1 MIGQIA
7 MTPYIFKL
15 FKYIRFIL
23 ARRYEITLMLLL
35 YIIGIRLY
43 ILLIRIFSLFDPKA
57 KLFING
63 RKNSYTK
70 IAQKI
75 NPREKHIWF
84 HFASLGEF
92 EQGRPVLE
100 KLKSLYPAK
109 KIVVTFFSP
118 SGYEIRKNYALADVF
133 YLPIDTAANAKR
145 FIASINPEM
154 AIFTKYEFWHFYF
167 KELKDREIP
176 LYVISG
182 IFRKSQA
189 FFKWYG
195 GFYRNIL
202 KSVTYFF
209 VQNEESKNL
218 LKSIGLNNVTINGDT
233 RFDRVYENAQSPKQ
247 LSLIESFIG
256 NSPTLVCGSTWPE
269 DEKILSALPEKYPNW
284 KFIIAPHEVHE
295 SHIESIEEQFSAG
308 SVRFSVLKS
317 QLEIN
322 SSQISDLKS
331 QILIID
337 NIGMLSSL
345 YQYGNVAYIG
355 GGFGTGIH
363 NTLEAAAF
371 GLPVIFGPKY
381 DKFQEAKDLI
391 AIGAAKSISTIE
403 ELIGAFE
410 DFAKNEDAA
419 AQAKIYVTDKKG
431 ATDQIISMITKP
443 D

>member
-7 MTPYIFKL
+7 TTPYIFKL

-43 ILLIRIFSLFDPKA
+43 TLLIRIFSLFNPKA

-63 RKNSYTK
+63 RKNVYTQ

-75 NPREKHIWF
+75 NPSEKHIWF

-182 IFRKSQA
+182 IFRESQA

-218 LKSIGLNNVTINGDT
+218 LKSIGLDDVIINGDT

-256 NSPTLVCGSTWPE
+256 NSLTLVCGSTWPE

-284 KFIIAPHEVHE
+284 KFIIAPHEIHE
-295 SHIESIEEQFSAG
+295 SHIESIEKQFSVG
-308 SVRFSVLKS
+308 SVRFS
-317 QLEIN
+317 IF
-322 SSQISDLKS
+322 SSSNQTPNAEH
-331 QILIID
+331 QTLIVD

-345 YQYGNVAYIG
+345 YQYGKVAYIG

-391 AIGAAKSISTIE
+391 AIGAAKSISTVE
-403 ELIGAFE
+403 ELFDAFE
-410 DFAKNEDAA
+410 DLTKNEDAA
-419 AQAKIYVTDKKG
+419 AQAKRYVTDKKG
-431 ATDQIISMITKP
+431 ATDQIISMITKSDQP
-443 D
+443 

>member
-1 MIGQIA
+1 MRGLH
-7 MTPYIFKL
+7 IFLSFLNIFVLSWHEDMK
-15 FKYIRFIL
+15 
-23 ARRYEITLMLLL
+23 LL
-35 YIIGIRLY
+35 YIIGIWAY
-43 ILLIRIFSLFDPKA
+43 TLLIRIFSLFNPKA

-63 RKNSYTK
+63 RKNIFTL

-75 NPREKHIWF
+75 NSAEKHIWF

-100 KLKSLYPAK
+100 KLKALYPAK
-109 KIVVTFFSP
+109 KIIVTFFSP

-145 FIASINPEM
+145 FIADINPEM

-167 KELKDREIP
+167 KELKDQGIP
-176 LYVISG
+176 LYIISG
-182 IFRKSQA
+182 IFRENQA

-218 LKSIGLNNVTINGDT
+218 LKSIGLPRVTISGDT

-247 LSLIESFIG
+247 LGVIESFTG
-256 NSPTLVCGSTWPE
+256 SAPTLVCGSTWPE
-269 DEKILSALPEKYPNW
+269 DERILSELPQKYPDW
-284 KFIIAPHEVHE
+284 KFIIAPHEIHE
-295 SHIESIEEQFSAG
+295 SHIESIEKEFSVN
-308 SVRFSVLKS
+308 SVRFSVFSADPKALNAKP
-317 QLEIN
+317 QT
-322 SSQISDLKS
+322 
-331 QILIID
+331 LIID

-345 YQYGNVAYIG
+345 YQYGKLAYIG

-371 GLPVIFGPKY
+371 GVPVIFGPKY

-391 AIGAAKSISTIE
+391 AIGAAKSISSSE
-403 ELIGAFE
+403 ELINAFNA
-410 DFAKNEDAA
+410 FAGNRHAADAA
-419 AQAKIYVTDKKG
+419 RKYVYDKKG
-431 ATDQIISMITKP
+431 ATDQIISVITKSDRP
-443 D
+443 

>member
-1 MIGQIA
+1 M
-7 MTPYIFKL
+7 K
-15 FKYIRFIL
+15 
-23 ARRYEITLMLLL
+23 LL
-35 YIIGIRLY
+35 YIIGIWGY
-43 ILLIRIFSLFDPKA
+43 TLLIRIFSLFNPKA

-63 RKNSYTK
+63 RKNIFTS
-70 IAQKI
+70 IAQKV
-75 NPREKHIWF
+75 NPAENHVWF

-100 KLKSLYPAK
+100 KLKALYPTK

-133 YLPIDTAANAKR
+133 YLPIDTAANAQR
-145 FIASINPEM
+145 FIAAINPEM

-167 KELKDREIP
+167 KELKAKGIP

-182 IFRKSQA
+182 IFRESQV

-195 GFYRNIL
+195 SFYRNIL

-209 VQNEESKNL
+209 VQNEESANL
-218 LKSIGLNNVTINGDT
+218 LKSIGLNDVTISGDT

-247 LSLIESFIG
+247 LDIIESFIG
-256 NSPTLVCGSTWPE
+256 SAPTLVCGSTWPE
-269 DEKILSALPEKYPNW
+269 DEKILSALPRQYPNW
-284 KFIIAPHEVHE
+284 KFIIAPHEIHE
-295 SHIESIEEQFSAG
+295 SHIESIEKQFSVG
-308 SVRFSVLKS
+308 SVRFSVF
-317 QLEIN
+317 
-322 SSQISDLKS
+322 SSQSEVSISQRSNLKS

-345 YQYGNVAYIG
+345 YQYGKLAYIG
-355 GGFGTGIH
+355 GGFGIGIH

-391 AIGAAKSISTIE
+391 AIGAARSITSTE
-403 ELIGAFE
+403 ELIDAFNA
-410 DFAKNEDAA
+410 FASDRHAA
-419 AQAKIYVTDKKG
+419 NAASKYVEDKKG
-431 ATDQIISMITKP
+431 ATGQIVSVITKP
-443 D
+443 NQP